1 MPPCATFCP
10 THRLKS
16 SETMGKD
23 YGETPVLYK
32 TWIFNILF
40 VVMGWEHCGRDQAE
54 HPGLIVLVQ
63 LIMEVFV
70 NL

>member
-1 MPPCATFCP
+1 
-10 THRLKS
+10 
-16 SETMGKD
+16 MGKD